1 MQKRLLLPSKSA
13 DLFIKRYSKLIKLIY
28 SSKIHKVEKGDTLSR
43 ISRIYNVSIKS
54 IKVLNNLKSDLIR
67 IDQKLKLPIEGV
79 AKDKSNINIGNKNYK
94 ILDKTITYKHKIKR
108 YDNWYKIARHY
119 DTNLKTLL
127 SWNKATKNTKLL
139 IGELIDIQMRSPIL
153 SSGQNIK
160 LRYVVDL
167 GDTVKNISDGF
178 KVSKNEILTTNKI
191 KSSRSLKAG
200 TNLIIYK

>member
-1 MQKRLLLPSKSA
+1 M
-13 DLFIKRYSKLIKLIY
+13 IY

-153 SSGQNIK
+153 SFRAK
-160 LRYVVDL
+160 Y
-167 GDTVKNISDGF
+167 
-178 KVSKNEILTTNKI
+178 
-191 KSSRSLKAG
+191 
-200 TNLIIYK
+200 